1 MQVLGID
8 IGFGFTKATN
18 GTDTVIFKS
27 LFGDASEM
35 QFWADFGDYRPADH
49 IHVTIDGKSYFIGDL
64 AEQQSSVLN
73 YTLDQEK
80 LITDF
85 VHIMTLTVAGM
96 LIKNGGNINVPVNIV
111 SGLPIGFYKA
121 HHKRF
126 NEILTGHH
134 RVTYHAYDGRD
145 TTKEIYINKVRM
157 LPQPLGSLL
166 DLVMDARGNIVNQ
179 SLATQKVGVVDIGF
193 RTSDFTVMDHLRYI
207 DRASRTMDTG
217 ISKGFA
223 VIADKLREKCG
234 ISVELHRLFK
244 AVESGTIKYRG
255 QDFEINKI
263 REQVYAQL
271 ASAIANDVD
280 RLWADDWDIDTI
292 LLTGG
297 GCREL
302 SQHLQPQITGNV
314 MPVDPDIDLRLKNV
328 MGYAKYGHYVWGHKE
343 EEEEVAETAEPLR
356 QPEPRKIY
364 HHTPLGGAS
373 GDIAAVPA

>member
-27 LFGDASEM
+27 LFGNASEM
-35 QFWADFGDYRPADH
+35 QFWADFGDSRPVDH

-85 VHIMTLTVAGM
+85 VHIMTLTVAGI
-96 LIKNGGNINVPVNIV
+96 LIKSGGNINVPVNIV

-121 HHKRF
+121 HHQRF

-134 RVTYHAYDGRD
+134 SVTYHTHDGRES
-145 TTKEIYINKVRM
+145 TKEIYINKVKM

-166 DLVMDARGNIVNQ
+166 DLVMDDKGKIVNQ
-179 SLATQKVGVVDIGF
+179 SLANQKVGVVDIGF
-193 RTSDFTVMDHLRYI
+193 RTSDFTVMDNLRYI

-223 VIADKLREKCG
+223 VIADKLRERCG

-244 AVESGTIKYRG
+244 AVECGSIKYRG
-255 QDFEINKI
+255 QEFEINKI
-263 REQVYAQL
+263 REQVYTQL
-271 ASAIANDVD
+271 ATAIANDVD
-280 RLWADDWDIDTI
+280 RLWTDDWDIDTI

-302 SQHLQPQITGNV
+302 AEHLQPQITGNV
-314 MPVDPDIDLRLKNV
+314 LPIDSDVDLRLKNV
-328 MGYAKYGHYVWGHKE
+328 MGYAKYGHYVWGQKE
-343 EEEEVAETAEPLR
+343 EGSEEPELNR
-356 QPEPRKIY
+356 QPAPRKIY
-364 HHTPLGGAS
+364 DHSPAGSAADDLS
-373 GDIAAVPA
+373 AVPA